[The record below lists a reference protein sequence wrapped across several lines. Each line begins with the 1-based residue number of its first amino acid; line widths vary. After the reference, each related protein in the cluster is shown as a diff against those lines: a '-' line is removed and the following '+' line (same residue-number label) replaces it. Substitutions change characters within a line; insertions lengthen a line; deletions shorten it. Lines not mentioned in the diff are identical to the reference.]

1 MILPSTYYAT
11 FALIL
16 LSLFCLGSWANTY
29 KLTDK
34 WRFELYYFDFVLG
47 VMVTAGLAALTLGT
61 LGFDGFSFLD
71 DILHASKKQDIL
83 GALAGVVFNLAN
95 MLLLAAISLAGMAVA
110 FPIAF
115 GVALVVGVFWRY
127 GLNPQGSPVL
137 LFSGALLVLLA
148 VVLVSQ
154 AYKQYKL
161 FNLDELVRTGQVK
174 STRKKVSIKAVYI
187 SVISGL
193 LLGCFYPMVQKSM
206 EGDTGLGPYS
216 EGFVFALGMFLSTF
230 LFNLFFMNL
239 PVAGAPVEILEF
251 FKGNIR
257 QHLLGLAGGLVWYV
271 GALCSFIAAGAEGQA
286 GVNPAISF
294 GVIQAA
300 AVLSAIWGLLLWKEF
315 KNPRGKVRAML
326 SVTIAFYLLGL
337 AMISVG
343 PLVGK

>member
-29 KLTDK
+29 KLTNK

-47 VMVTAGLAALTLGT
+47 VIVTAGLAAFTLGT

-71 DILHASKKQDIL
+71 DILHASKKQDVM
-83 GALAGVVFNLAN
+83 GVLAGVVFNLAN
-95 MLLLAAISLAGMAVA
+95 MLLLAAVSLAGMAVA

-115 GVALVVGVFWRY
+115 GVALVAGVLWRY
-127 GLNPQGSPVL
+127 AVNQQGSQVL

-148 VVLVSQ
+148 VVLISQ

-161 FNLDELVRTGQVK
+161 SNLDELVRTGQVK

-193 LLGCFYPMVQKSM
+193 LLSCFYPMVQKSM

-216 EGFVFALGMFLSTF
+216 EGFVFAVGMFFSTF

-239 PVAGAPVEILEF
+239 PVAGAPLEILEF
-251 FKGNIR
+251 FKVNIR

-271 GALCSFIAAGAEGQA
+271 GALCSFIAAGADGKA

-300 AVLSAIWGLLLWKEF
+300 AVLSAIWGLLLWNEF
-315 KNPRGKVRAML
+315 DNPRGKVRAML
-326 SVTIAFYLLGL
+326 SITIAFYLLGL